1 MIPGVG
7 TAKKLRTLR
16 LRRPGTTQL
25 KRANRVNV
33 HDWKIGVRGHALL
46 FAQWFVRHS
55 SGSLGALPSTLARH
69 SACPKVRLSSKGRLV
84 CTRAP
89 KGAQLGA
96 FGAPMGRSA
105 A

>member
-16 LRRPGTTQL
+16 LRCPGTTQL

-69 SACPKVRLSSKGRLV
+69 SACPKVRLSSKGRSLDR
-84 CTRAP
+84 RAP
-89 KGAQLGA
+89 KRGQARALA
-96 FGAPMGRSA
+96 SPMGRSA